1 MVDVIAKRDFLREV
15 KKVDGKDESVYFKKG
30 QKYKI
35 EEKEAIAFWG
45 GLDIK
50 EGEKKRLL
58 QVSKRDGYKRKI

>member
-1 MVDVIAKRDFLREV
+1 MVEVIAKRNLLREV
-15 KKVDGKDESVYFKKG
+15 KKVDGNDVSIYFKKG
-30 QKYKI
+30 EKYKL

-50 EGEKKRLL
+50 EADKKKLV